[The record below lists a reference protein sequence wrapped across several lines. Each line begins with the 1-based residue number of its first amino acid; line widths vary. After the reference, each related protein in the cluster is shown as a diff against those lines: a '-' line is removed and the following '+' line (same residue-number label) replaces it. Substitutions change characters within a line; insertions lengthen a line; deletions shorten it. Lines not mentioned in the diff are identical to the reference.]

1 MNSTL
6 RLWWPALALAV
17 LSPLVA
23 QEADEQ
29 KTPVL
34 SPSKELELYNLREI
48 AKLRTL
54 SRGSGILSP
63 TNSAVAVDRAA
74 LPNDTNS
81 NWIASGTAS
90 FTFNGDASTGFYK
103 GASNTLAF
111 SYKGQH
117 VFSSTNMEAVGW
129 LMMRLFQDT
138 NAYKAKTH
146 IGSGTAKNAPSN
158 TDIASGSLS
167 LEGGRHEL
175 PDTYRDTVV
184 RDTNP
189 YGSLY
194 NVTSNWPG
202 YNLVIERRATNR
214 VSGVRTYPG
223 DAVERHFNPVTP
235 YWPGPP
241 RTNPPTVHAWGTQYH
256 PTATGEVK
264 PLAPPAPVTN
274 AAQVL
279 FTFKGEGYEL
289 KLIKVPTQQP
299 VAPARAEQTNT
310 WYTEGPTTKP
320 SFLIEPSGATSTGWS
335 TAGNGFSRLTFGP
348 HWLIPRMAEVALQWE
363 PTIDTAPAYRVY
375 ARSSKSTNQW
385 VSKPEWLFAPG
396 YTGEAV
402 NFSVVLDLSVPTWT
416 KVVAID
422 NYSREESPATAPVLH
437 SALTPIKP
445 PGQHKVMYVR
455 PLNEPVAHRS
465 RMAPLPFPPIP

>member
-6 RLWWPALALAV
+6 RLYWPALALAV

-23 QEADEQ
+23 QEAGEQ
-29 KTPVL
+29 KAPVL

-54 SRGSGILSP
+54 S
-63 TNSAVAVDRAA
+63 
-74 LPNDTNS
+74 
-81 NWIASGTAS
+81 
-90 FTFNGDASTGFYK
+90 
-103 GASNTLAF
+103 
-111 SYKGQH
+111 
-117 VFSSTNMEAVGW
+117 
-129 LMMRLFQDT
+129 
-138 NAYKAKTH
+138 
-146 IGSGTAKNAPSN
+146 SN

-184 RDTNP
+184 RDTNA

-214 VSGVRTYPG
+214 VSGVRTFPG

-235 YWPGPP
+235 YWPGPA

-256 PTATGEVK
+256 PTALGEVK
-264 PLAPPAPVTN
+264 PLPPPAPVTN
-274 AAQVL
+274 VAQVL
-279 FTFKGEGYEL
+279 FTFKAEGYEL

-299 VAPARAEQTNT
+299 AT
-310 WYTEGPTTKP
+310 PTA
-320 SFLIEPSGATSTGWS
+320 S
-335 TAGNGFSRLTFGP
+335 NGFSRLTFGP

-363 PTIDTAPAYRVY
+363 PSADAVPAYRVY
-375 ARSSKSTNQW
+375 ARSSKTTNEW
-385 VSKPEWLFAPG
+385 VSKPEWLFTPG

-416 KVVAID
+416 QVVAID
-422 NYSREESPATAPVLH
+422 NYSKEESPATAPVLH

-455 PLNEPVAHRS
+455 PLNEPIEHRS
-465 RMAPLPFPPIP
+465 RATPLPLPPVP